1 MMKPLGLEEFGS
13 DKSKCQD
20 HFDVYKECKKKEVL
34 VNFHSNFSACICI
47 SISDCFFFFAC
58 LSEGSSIGAQ

>member
-1 MMKPLGLEEFGS
+1 MKLLGLEEFGS

-34 VNFHSNFSACICI
+34 VIFHSNFSACIYI
-47 SISDCFFFFAC
+47 NIWLDFLYAC
-58 LSEGSSIGAQ
+58 LSEGSSTGTQ